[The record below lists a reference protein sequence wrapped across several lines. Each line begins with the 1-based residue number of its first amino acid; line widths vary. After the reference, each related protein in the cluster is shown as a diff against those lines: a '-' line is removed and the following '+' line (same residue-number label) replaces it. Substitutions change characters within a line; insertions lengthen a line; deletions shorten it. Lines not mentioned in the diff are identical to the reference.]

1 MRKLANLEEV
11 TELKGQKKTVF
22 MFTTTWC
29 GDCTY
34 IKPFIPEIEANFSDF
49 TFIEVDRDDH
59 MEFAQE
65 LNVMGIPSFVVYN
78 ENELVGDFISA
89 DRKTQEEI
97 EAFLTEVNE
106 KLA

>member
-1 MRKLANLEEV
+1 MRKLTTAEDL
-11 TELKGQKKTVF
+11 TALKGQKKTVF

-34 IKPFIPEIEANFSDF
+34 IKPFMPEIEANFSDF
-49 TFIEVDRDDH
+49 TFVEVDRDEH
-59 MEFAQE
+59 LEFAQE

-78 ENELVGDFISA
+78 ENDVAGDFISA
-89 DRKTQEEI
+89 DRKTPEEI
-97 EAFLTEVNE
+97 EAFLTDVQT

>member
-1 MRKLANLEEV
+1 MRKLTNLEEV

-78 ENELVGDFISA
+78 ENEIVGDFISA